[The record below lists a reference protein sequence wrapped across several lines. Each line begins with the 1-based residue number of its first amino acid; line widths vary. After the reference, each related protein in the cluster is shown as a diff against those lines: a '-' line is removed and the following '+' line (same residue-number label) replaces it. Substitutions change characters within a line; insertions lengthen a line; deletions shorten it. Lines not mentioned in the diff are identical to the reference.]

1 MPQVKFDSTVSAGN
15 LLSILSMV
23 VGLTAGYVTLRNSQ
37 EAQALAIERLE
48 NEGRAREVRLRSAEM
63 TQAGQASDLRA
74 ISATLQK
81 IDGKIDRL
89 TLDR

>member
-15 LLSILSMV
+15 ILSILSMV
-23 VGLTAGYVTLRNSQ
+23 IGLTAGYVTLRNSQ